1 MSQEERLRTQPANPD
16 GPGQDRP
23 GGGGAV
29 LYGDVFAVEG
39 ELARTPI
46 APQDAAM
53 MQAAES
59 AVLGRAPRGGTAAV
73 MQLAARRNERLG
85 VVARGEAATDGAAAE
100 CGVAVTEARV
110 PGARVVTEFVAD
122 QPVGQ
127 YIEAAED
134 DDPAD
139 GAAAEAGELGGGCR
153 GPGGAV
159 RDGTKITIG
168 EALEAT
174 AFSAGD
180 QPVEPSD
187 AAAIA
192 AAEARASGADEAPPD
207 GLAARAR
214 AAADANANAV
224 ARRDEDRATLRDVL
238 AVRHASS
245 VPWSRGGRRAA
256 ATCMRL
262 VYTTFYYYLNAVCT
276 LF

>member
-1 MSQEERLRTQPANPD
+1 ML
-16 GPGQDRP
+16 
-23 GGGGAV
+23 
-29 LYGDVFAVEG
+29 
-39 ELARTPI
+39 
-46 APQDAAM
+46 M
-53 MQAAES
+53 
-59 AVLGRAPRGGTAAV
+59 
-73 MQLAARRNERLG
+73 
-85 VVARGEAATDGAAAE
+85 
-100 CGVAVTEARV
+100 
-110 PGARVVTEFVAD
+110 
-122 QPVGQ
+122 QPVEQ

-139 GAAAEAGELGGGCR
+139 GDAAEAGELGGGGR

-159 RDGTKITIG
+159 RDGTKITID

-245 VPWSRGGRRAA
+245 VPWSRGGRRVAA
-256 ATCMRL
+256 PCMRL
-262 VYTTFYYYLNAVCT
+262 VYTTYY
-276 LF
+276 